1 MGKRSDGRKPPADVK
16 PTPIKAKKK
25 ITRNRI
31 RASIT
36 VGVDTKAAAKLALGV
51 KKPNRPFK
59 VVKKTVIK
67 KILNKKV
74 ITKTVVKS
82 PAVVAKGLKSMGAIK
97 KPLVTSIGARI
108 QNRVNRTYASA
119 SRSIKVEGGVGGVKD
134 SSMEGEEE
142 AAPVVSMK
150 RGPGRPRRDPLGNLE
165 TLTKTLGEKTGLQST
180 VLDTI
185 VVVG

>member
-1 MGKRSDGRKPPADVK
+1 MGKRSDGRKPPVEVK
-16 PTPIKAKKK
+16 PAPVKAKKK

-36 VGVDTKAAAKLALGV
+36 VGVDTKAPVKPASEI

-59 VVKKTVIK
+59 VMKKAVVKKV
-67 KILNKKV
+67 LNKKL
-74 ITKTVVKS
+74 IRKTVVKG
-82 PAVVAKGLKSMGAIK
+82 PTAVVAKGLKSMEAVK

-108 QNRVNRTYASA
+108 QRRVNRTYAGA
-119 SRSIKVEGGVGGVKD
+119 SRSIKAEDEEGGMKK
-134 SSMEGEEE
+134 SATEGEGG
-142 AAPVVSMK
+142 AAPVVPVK
-150 RGPGRPRRDPLGNLE
+150 RGPGRPRRNPLGSIE
-165 TLTKTLGEKTGLQST
+165 TLAKALGERTGT